1 MAASS
6 LRAAI
11 GLLVLAGLA
20 APPAGSTPPCSRK
33 NCKEEIL
40 ACEAAAAC
48 DGLSANARSTCHKE
62 CVQQAL
68 AGCEAGRSLCTPPTP
83 CSGGSVPECAGVC
96 PPSEECEAH
105 LDFAPFFFGCV
116 CFPAGVTPCLE
127 SAYPQCG
134 GTCFEGDVCQ
144 AIHVGPDERGD
155 ARLCACV
162 SPNATCGPPP
172 PETCQ
177 SAGVCPLGS
186 ACHSQFVGTPQLE
199 VCGCDAP

>member
-105 LDFAPFFFGCV
+105 LDFAPFFFRLRL
-116 CFPAGVTPCLE
+116 FPGRGHPVPRVRV
-127 SAYPQCG
+127 SA
-134 GTCFEGDVCQ
+134 VRR
-144 AIHVGPDERGD
+144 HLLRGR
-155 ARLCACV
+155 RL
-162 SPNATCGPPP
+162 PG
-172 PETCQ
+172 
-177 SAGVCPLGS
+177 
-186 ACHSQFVGTPQLE
+186 HSRRP
-199 VCGCDAP
+199 

>member
-1 MAASS
+1 MPRQEGPWQPAAYARR
-6 LRAAI
+6 LVPWFLP
-11 GLLVLAGLA
+11 GLLRRRQA
-20 APPAGSTPPCSRK
+20 ARPPAVGRTVRK
-33 NCKEEIL
+33 IL

-48 DGLSANARSTCHKE
+48 DGLSANARSTCHQE
-62 CVQQAL
+62 RVQQAL

-116 CFPAGVTPCLE
+116 CFPAAVTPCLE

-162 SPNATCGPPP
+162 SPY
-172 PETCQ
+172 
-177 SAGVCPLGS
+177 
-186 ACHSQFVGTPQLE
+186 
-199 VCGCDAP
+199 